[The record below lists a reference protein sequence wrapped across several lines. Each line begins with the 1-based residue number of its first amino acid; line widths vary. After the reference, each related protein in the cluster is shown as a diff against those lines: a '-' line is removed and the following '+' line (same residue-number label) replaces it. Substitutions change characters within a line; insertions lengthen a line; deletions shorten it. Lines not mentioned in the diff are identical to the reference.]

1 MDRSR
6 RKRNATRLV
15 VSATGSPGSGRRT
28 DARSRDG
35 ILLKR
40 TNFYKVGHHGSHNAT
55 LKEHGVDQMDAL
67 KAVIIPVDEKE
78 ALKAQLEELAGS

>member
-1 MDRSR
+1 
-6 RKRNATRLV
+6 
-15 VSATGSPGSGRRT
+15 
-28 DARSRDG
+28 
-35 ILLKR
+35 LKR

-67 KAVIIPVDEKE
+67 KAAIIPVDEKE